1 MSDAKRV
8 QIVDRCS
15 QLVCNVS
22 GKVLRDDKLT
32 FVEEREEVTAIEDL
46 HHDVYRVLILEDVEE
61 LYYVWMLANFEHL
74 NLSFQ

>member
-1 MSDAKRV
+1 MSYAPR
-8 QIVDRCS
+8 Q
-15 QLVCNVS
+15 
-22 GKVLRDDKLT
+22 VLINDEFT
-32 FVEEREEVTAIEDL
+32 FVEEREEVTAIKDL